1 MVIQCTCDCNCSDSR
16 DNRSIIS
23 CLLPGRSQPYKLELG
38 LGFGS
43 SAVGGDDMEHRIPYY
58 RRLSNTSSALYGSC
72 PQLLPSS
79 STTHISTGNT
89 TTTANSNH
97 HSCQRNLKNRDQ
109 SINLEERQYSSLVRP
124 KQRSPVLCNK
134 SWWVSCPRLSH
145 LPTATTA
152 GAGAAEQTKMQSTGT
167 PSRHCGG
174 VGGGT
179 TTNTTTPPTL
189 PRFPSKRHC
198 DNFGSYATLPT
209 IEQQQQQQLPHCSR
223 HGGGV
228 GGGVVSSGVSGS
240 VMPAPPPPRY
250 ANPNLN
256 GCCYMYNPMPT
267 HHQQQQQQQQ
277 QHLQQHHHLQ
287 HQHQHQHHPHQY
299 APPQYCLCD
308 NWYHQSQQ
316 HLHQQHHQQRSKPL
330 LANGGC
336 YFGYDAHHALQAPPP
351 PHPSHIT
358 DEEDSAFPGLAD
370 REFHLLHRNIPA
382 LRRTGVDTTRIRQ
395 YFYPDG
401 GWGWIICGVSF
412 LVHVLTTGLQLSYG
426 LLLFYAVEYLH
437 NASGVELL
445 GALSWS
451 VSMVATS
458 FVVSLCRKR
467 SIRLLSIVGGLVMP
481 LGILFTSFAT
491 EFGQVVFSY
500 GIVFGVGVA
509 MVREASTVMLGNYF
523 KRRRQFVE
531 MVAMSGEGV
540 GIALFSVIL
549 KEGVGK
555 AGWRLGLQIVA
566 ALTALSFFMGLM
578 YRPASLYHPQRRA
591 IQHLK
596 NQRKKM
602 REKKPILSQEV
613 ESTPRYLF
621 LDISSLKSVTVK
633 ILLMTSSVASFGI
646 YTPMFLMALNAAEQG
661 SDVQELVLLQTFL
674 GISMALGVVIAG
686 ALLRRCFVIR
696 HFVINTKIVTQLFIS
711 IVALAI
717 LFLSFVMGY
726 TGLCILSWLYGIGL
740 GGFQYSLKI
749 LALERIKLKHFS
761 KAWGFIRGV
770 ESVPVLISVPL
781 TSFLNDYSLKYGR
794 AGYYICSA
802 AAAISGI
809 IIFFISEPQH
819 QQQQQHHQQ
828 QQQQQQ
834 QMHHHYQHRN
844 GHLPTPMLVR
854 HSSARQHRPHI
865 PQLDYGYG
873 EYPAP
878 DLLSRSCISLNQMEP
893 YLQTNYCQR
902 HMLQQHQQQQQQQ
915 QQHSHLQQ
923 LACQNLDVQQQQQHQ
938 VRGAY
943 QLGQGSIGARM
954 GKRLQRSLSFIQQHN
969 CCEGQNMYCSWHST
983 YELGCHK
990 SNKSPALDRQPL
1002 ICTCSSPNNNP
1013 TTYGQTTTHSTR
1025 SRSVPEGLS
1034 TMSQQCNCRHGS
1046 GTIPG
1051 LGQGPGSGP
1060 TREFIYVPHAYAS
1073 LQRTPTHRQ
1082 GQRSG
1087 EAGSLGGGGA
1097 CSALRSNPQCRLK
1110 RSQSLCRPTAVQFV
1124 EQITTSV

>member
-23 CLLPGRSQPYKLELG
+23 CLLPGRSQPYKL
-38 LGFGS
+38 GS
-43 SAVGGDDMEHRIPYY
+43 SFGGDDMEQRIPYY

-79 STTHISTGNT
+79 SSTT
-89 TTTANSNH
+89 NH
-97 HSCQRNLKNRDQ
+97 HSWLRIPKNP
-109 SINLEERQYSSLVRP
+109 LENPSENPNENPRQYSSLVRP

-134 SWWVSCPRLSH
+134 SWWVSCPRLSY
-145 LPTATTA
+145 LP
-152 GAGAAEQTKMQSTGT
+152 AEQTKMQSTTT
-167 PSRHCGG
+167 PTRHCHGGGG
-174 VGGGT
+174 VATQT
-179 TTNTTTPPTL
+179 TGPQTISTPPTL

-209 IEQQQQQQLPHCSR
+209 IEQQMPMMPHCSR
-223 HGGGV
+223 HGGGSGVV
-228 GGGVVSSGVSGS
+228 GGAVGPGMGG

-250 ANPNLN
+250 ANPNFN
-256 GCCYMYNPMPT
+256 GCCYMYNPMPPA
-267 HHQQQQQQQQ
+267 HQS
-277 QHLQQHHHLQ
+277 HLQ
-287 HQHQHQHHPHQY
+287 HQHGQHHPQHHQMPQHQHQHHPHQY
-299 APPQYCLCD
+299 APQYCLCD
-308 NWYHQSQQ
+308 NWYHQPPPPQQ
-316 HLHQQHHQQRSKPL
+316 QQQHHQQRAKNL
-330 LANGGC
+330 MANGGC
-336 YFGYDAHHALQAPPP
+336 YFGYEGNHHPSLHATP

-412 LVHVLTTGLQLSYG
+412 LVHILTTGLQLSYG
-426 LLLFYAVEYLH
+426 LLWFYAVQYLH
-437 NASGVELL
+437 NTSGIELL

-696 HFVINTKIVTQLFIS
+696 HFVINTKIVTQLFLS

-809 IIFFISEPQH
+809 IIFFISEPQ
-819 QQQQQHHQQ
+819 QQ
-828 QQQQQQ
+828 QQQQQLH
-834 QMHHHYQHRN
+834 HHHYQQRN
-844 GHLPTPMLVR
+844 GHVPTPMLMR
-854 HSSARQHRPHI
+854 HSSARQHRP
-865 PQLDYGYG
+865 QLPMDYGYG

-893 YLQTNYCQR
+893 YLQTNFCQR
-902 HMLQQHQQQQQQQ
+902 HMLQQQHQQQ

-923 LACQNLDVQQQQQHQ
+923 LACQNLDLQQHQ

-943 QLGQGSIGARM
+943 QLGQGSIGAKM
-954 GKRLQRSLSFIQQHN
+954 GKRLQRSLSFIQQHSN
-969 CCEGQNMYCSWHST
+969 CCDGQMYCSWHST

-990 SNKSPALDRQPL
+990 SNKNPGSADRQPL
-1002 ICTCSSPNNNP
+1002 ICTCSSPSRNP
-1013 TTYGQTTTHSTR
+1013 VTYGTSAPHGPPSSTR

-1034 TMSQQCNCRHGS
+1034 TMSQQCNCR
-1046 GTIPG
+1046 
-1051 LGQGPGSGP
+1051 QGPATVPAP

-1073 LQRTPTHRQ
+1073 LQRTPHRHSQ
-1082 GQRSG
+1082 GSG
-1087 EAGSLGGGGA
+1087 SGSAGN
-1097 CSALRSNPQCRLK
+1097 SALRNNPQCRLK

>member
-16 DNRSIIS
+16 DNRSLISS
-23 CLLPGRSQPYKLELG
+23 CLPAATVQQRGGHRP
-38 LGFGS
+38 FGS
-43 SAVGGDDMEHRIPYY
+43 PAASGGDDMEHRIPYY

-72 PQLLPSS
+72 PQLMPTAAAAGATSTLP
-79 STTHISTGNT
+79 HPCP
-89 TTTANSNH
+89 H
-97 HSCQRNLKNRDQ
+97 HPSRQ
-109 SINLEERQYSSLVRP
+109 LEDRQYSSLVRP
-124 KQRSPVLCNK
+124 KHRSPVLCNK
-134 SWWVSCPRLSH
+134 SWWVSCPRLSN
-145 LPTATTA
+145 LST
-152 GAGAAEQTKMQSTGT
+152 EQLQELREQQTKMQSHCHAGGAATA
-167 PSRHCGG
+167 PS
-174 VGGGT
+174 T
-179 TTNTTTPPTL
+179 AAAL
-189 PRFPSKRHC
+189 PRFPLQTAKRHC

-209 IEQQQQQQLPHCSR
+209 NDQHQGLGQAQGHGQHPVACSR
-223 HGGGV
+223 HGGG
-228 GGGVVSSGVSGS
+228 GILPL
-240 VMPAPPPPRY
+240 PAPPPPRWY
-250 ANPNLN
+250 GGANTNLN
-256 GCCYMYNPMPT
+256 GCCYMYNPAVAPPPST
-267 HHQQQQQQQQ
+267 TPHHQHHQHQQQ
-277 QHLQQHHHLQ
+277 
-287 HQHQHQHHPHQY
+287 Y
-299 APPQYCLCD
+299 APQYCLCD
-308 NWYHQSQQ
+308 NWYQQQQQQQ
-316 HLHQQHHQQRSKPL
+316 HQHQQQVHHQQVQQRSKP
-330 LANGGC
+330 NGGC
-336 YFGYDAHHALQAPPP
+336 YFGYEGHHPTIPMPMPMPMPIHAPTTHLPAP
-351 PHPSHIT
+351 HIT
-358 DEEDSAFPGLAD
+358 DEEDSAFPALAD
-370 REFHLLHRNIPA
+370 REFHMLHRNIPA

-412 LVHVLTTGLQLSYG
+412 LVHILTTGLQLSYG
-426 LLLFYAVEYLH
+426 LLLFYAVQYLH
-437 NASGVELL
+437 NTSGIELL

-451 VSMVATS
+451 ISMLATP

-500 GIVFGVGVA
+500 GIVFGIGVA

-613 ESTPRYLF
+613 ESPTRYLF

-646 YTPMFLMALNAAEQG
+646 YTPMFLMALNAAKEG

-686 ALLRRCFVIR
+686 ALLRRVFVIR
-696 HFVINTKIVTQLFIS
+696 HFVVNTKIVTQLFIS

-726 TGLCILSWLYGIGL
+726 KGLCILSWLYGIGL

-819 QQQQQHHQQ
+819 QQNHHHHQQ
-828 QQQQQQ
+828 QQQ
-834 QMHHHYQHRN
+834 HHQHQHQHRGGQAHLN
-844 GHLPTPMLVR
+844 GHLPTPMLMR
-854 HSSARQHRPHI
+854 HSSARLHRPPHMHM
-865 PQLDYGYG
+865 DYGYG

-878 DLLSRSCISLNQMEP
+878 DLLSRSCISLNQMDP
-893 YLQTNYCQR
+893 YLQTSANYCQR
-902 HMLQQHQQQQQQQ
+902 HMQQQQQQQ
-915 QQHSHLQQ
+915 QLHHSHSHLHGPGPP
-923 LACQNLDVQQQQQHQ
+923 QQQQQHPQQLGCHNLDMQQ
-938 VRGAY
+938 VRGGVY
-943 QLGQGSIGARM
+943 QAGQGSIGARM

-969 CCEGQNMYCSWHST
+969 CCDGLYCS

-990 SNKSPALDRQPL
+990 SNKSQDRQAL
-1002 ICTCSSPNNNP
+1002 ICTCSPSTTTTTA
-1013 TTYGQTTTHSTR
+1013 TTYGGHMAGGANSTR

-1034 TMSQQCNCRHGS
+1034 TMSQQCNCRHGQASGS
-1046 GTIPG
+1046 GT
-1051 LGQGPGSGP
+1051 GPGPGP

-1073 LQRTPTHRQ
+1073 LQRTPHRHSQ
-1082 GQRSG
+1082 G
-1087 EAGSLGGGGA
+1087 AGGPGTATGAGAGAGG
-1097 CSALRSNPQCRLK
+1097 CQTMRSNPQCRLK
-1110 RSQSLCRPTAVQFV
+1110 RSQSLCRPGAVQFV

>member
-1 MVIQCTCDCNCSDSR
+1 RRYNL
-16 DNRSIIS
+16 S
-23 CLLPGRSQPYKLELG
+23 CEHPQPKQG
-38 LGFGS
+38 HK
-43 SAVGGDDMEHRIPYY
+43 SA
-58 RRLSNTSSALYGSC
+58 T
-72 PQLLPSS
+72 
-79 STTHISTGNT
+79 NT
-89 TTTANSNH
+89 TKKLAEQSEREQKPKLQPQDTKEATQGQAQAQGQALH
-97 HSCQRNLKNRDQ
+97 HHTPAR
-109 SINLEERQYSSLVRP
+109 Y
-124 KQRSPVLCNK
+124 LCTECRFNNQPLA
-134 SWWVSCPRLSH
+134 WWVSCPRLSNLSTEQLQELH
-145 LPTATTA
+145 EQQAKMQSHCQAGGTATGAGA
-152 GAGAAEQTKMQSTGT
+152 GAGAAAAA
-167 PSRHCGG
+167 
-174 VGGGT
+174 
-179 TTNTTTPPTL
+179 L
-189 PRFPSKRHC
+189 PRFPLQTAKRHC

-209 IEQQQQQQLPHCSR
+209 IDQHQQGQAQGQAQHPVACSR
-223 HGGGV
+223 HGGAGIL
-228 GGGVVSSGVSGS
+228 
-240 VMPAPPPPRY
+240 PAPPPPRWY
-250 ANPNLN
+250 GGGPGSGASANLN
-256 GCCYMYNPMPT
+256 GCCYMYNPSTGTP
-267 HHQQQQQQQQ
+267 H
-277 QHLQQHHHLQ
+277 
-287 HQHQHQHHPHQY
+287 HQHHQY
-299 APPQYCLCD
+299 APQYCLCD
-308 NWYHQSQQ
+308 NWYQQ
-316 HLHQQHHQQRSKPL
+316 QQQQQQQVHHQQMQQRNKP
-330 LANGGC
+330 NGGC
-336 YFGYDAHHALQAPPP
+336 YFGYEGHSHPTMGMPMTMPLSMPIHAPTTTHLPV
-351 PHPSHIT
+351 PHIA
-358 DEEDSAFPGLAD
+358 DEEDSAFPALAD
-370 REFHLLHRNIPA
+370 REFHMLHRNIPA

-412 LVHVLTTGLQLSYG
+412 LVHILTTGLQLSYG
-426 LLLFYAVEYLH
+426 LLLFYAVQYLH
-437 NASGVELL
+437 NTSGIELL

-451 VSMVATS
+451 ISMLATP

-500 GIVFGVGVA
+500 GIVFGIGVA

-613 ESTPRYLF
+613 GGESPTRYLF

-646 YTPMFLMALNAAEQG
+646 YTPMFLMALNAAKEG

-686 ALLRRCFVIR
+686 ALLRRVFVIR

-726 TGLCILSWLYGIGL
+726 KGLCILSWLYGIGL

-819 QQQQQHHQQ
+819 QQQHHQNHQQHQQHHHQ
-828 QQQQQQ
+828 
-834 QMHHHYQHRN
+834 HQHRGGQAHLN
-844 GHLPTPMLVR
+844 GHLPTPMLMR
-854 HSSARQHRPHI
+854 HSSARQHRPTPHMHM
-865 PQLDYGYG
+865 DYGYG

-878 DLLSRSCISLNQMEP
+878 DLLSRSCISLNQMDP
-893 YLQTNYCQR
+893 YLQTSTNYCQR
-902 HMLQQHQQQQQQQ
+902 HMQQQQQQQ
-915 QQHSHLQQ
+915 QQHHHSHSHLHGTGPP
-923 LACQNLDVQQQQQHQ
+923 QQQQHPQQLGCHNLDMQQ
-938 VRGAY
+938 VRGAGGAY
-943 QLGQGSIGARM
+943 EVGQGSIGARM

-969 CCEGQNMYCSWHST
+969 CCDGLYCSFHST

-990 SNKSPALDRQPL
+990 SNKSQDGRQAL
-1002 ICTCSSPNNNP
+1002 ICTCSPS
-1013 TTYGQTTTHSTR
+1013 TTTTTATNYGGGHMAGAHLAGGGGGGGANSTR

-1046 GTIPG
+1046 G
-1051 LGQGPGSGP
+1051 LGPGAGP

-1073 LQRTPTHRQ
+1073 LQRTPHRHSQ
-1082 GQRSG
+1082 G
-1087 EAGSLGGGGA
+1087 AGTAAGGAGGAVGGA
-1097 CSALRSNPQCRLK
+1097 CQTMRNNPQCRLK
-1110 RSQSLCRPTAVQFV
+1110 RSQSLCRPGAVQFV

>member
-1 MVIQCTCDCNCSDSR
+1 MQQQQQ
-16 DNRSIIS
+16 
-23 CLLPGRSQPYKLELG
+23 SQQQQQP
-38 LGFGS
+38 
-43 SAVGGDDMEHRIPYY
+43 A
-58 RRLSNTSSALYGSC
+58 
-72 PQLLPSS
+72 
-79 STTHISTGNT
+79 
-89 TTTANSNH
+89 
-97 HSCQRNLKNRDQ
+97 
-109 SINLEERQYSSLVRP
+109 
-124 KQRSPVLCNK
+124 
-134 SWWVSCPRLSH
+134 
-145 LPTATTA
+145 
-152 GAGAAEQTKMQSTGT
+152 
-167 PSRHCGG
+167 RHCH
-174 VGGGT
+174 GT
-179 TTNTTTPPTL
+179 NLNSAT
-189 PRFPSKRHC
+189 RFPLQATAKQRHC
-198 DNFGSYATLPT
+198 DNFGSYATLPS
-209 IEQQQQQQLPHCSR
+209 IEHQQQPQQQQQQIHHAPCSR
-223 HGGGV
+223 HCTAAAAATLPPHPE
-228 GGGVVSSGVSGS
+228 
-240 VMPAPPPPRY
+240 PAARWY
-250 ANPNLN
+250 AASTVNPNP
-256 GCCYMYNPMPT
+256 CCYMYNPT
-267 HHQQQQQQQQ
+267 
-277 QHLQQHHHLQ
+277 
-287 HQHQHQHHPHQY
+287 PHY
-299 APPQYCLCD
+299 APPLCLCD
-308 NWYHQSQQ
+308 NWYHQQQ
-316 HLHQQHHQQRSKPL
+316 HQQQQHQQQQHHLHHQRGFPAAPKPFMP
-330 LANGGC
+330 NGGC
-336 YFGYDAHHALQAPPP
+336 YLGFEGH
-351 PHPSHIT
+351 HPSHIT
-358 DEEDSAFPGLAD
+358 DEEDSAFPALAD

-412 LVHVLTTGLQLSYG
+412 LVHILTTGLQLSYG
-426 LLLFYAVEYLH
+426 LLLFYAVQHLH
-437 NASGVELL
+437 NTSGIELL

-451 VSMVATS
+451 ISMLAIP

-500 GIVFGVGVA
+500 GIVFGIGVS

-596 NQRKKM
+596 NQRKKL
-602 REKKPILSQEV
+602 REKKPKLTHEV
-613 ESTPRYLF
+613 ESPSRYLF

-633 ILLMTSSVASFGI
+633 ILLMTSSVAAFGI
-646 YTPMFLMALNAAEQG
+646 YTPMFLMALNAAKEG

-674 GISMALGVVIAG
+674 GISMALGVVLAG
-686 ALLRRCFVIR
+686 ALLRRCFVIK
-696 HFVINTKIVTQLFIS
+696 HFVINTKIVTQLFIA

-726 TGLCILSWLYGIGL
+726 KGLCILSWLYGIGL

-809 IIFFISEPQH
+809 IIFFITEPQE
-819 QQQQQHHQQ
+819 QQ

-834 QMHHHYQHRN
+834 QQQRGHLN
-844 GHLPTPMLVR
+844 GHLPTPMLMR
-854 HSSARQHRPHI
+854 HSSARHHRP
-865 PQLDYGYG
+865 QLAMDYGGYG

-878 DLLSRSCISLNQMEP
+878 DLLSRSCMSLNQMEP
-893 YLQTNYCQR
+893 YLQANNSSSSNYCQR
-902 HMLQQHQQQQQQQ
+902 HMHHQQQQQLPPPPPPQQ
-915 QQHSHLQQ
+915 SHGHQGLHQHL
-923 LACQNLDVQQQQQHQ
+923 QQQQQHHHMTPQ
-938 VRGAY
+938 HHPQQLTCHNLDMQQTRSPY
-943 QLGQGSIGARM
+943 QLGQGSIGAKM

-969 CCEGQNMYCSWHST
+969 CCDGQMYCSWHST
-983 YELGCHK
+983 YELGCR
-990 SNKSPALDRQPL
+990 KSPKSQDRQQL
-1002 ICTCSSPNNNP
+1002 ICTCSSPP
-1013 TTYGQTTTHSTR
+1013 STTYGGVGAGSSAR

-1034 TMSQQCNCRHGS
+1034 TMSQQCNCRHGA
-1046 GTIPG
+1046 GV
-1051 LGQGPGSGP
+1051 P
-1060 TREFIYVPHAYAS
+1060 TAAPSREFIYVPHAYAS
-1073 LQRTPTHRQ
+1073 LQRTPHRQ
-1082 GQRSG
+1082 SRQT
-1087 EAGSLGGGGA
+1087 GGGA
-1097 CSALRSNPQCRLK
+1097 AAAGTGAGAGATGATNSGCSATSRNPQCRLK
-1110 RSQSLCRPTAVQFV
+1110 RSQSLCRPVHFV

>member
-23 CLLPGRSQPYKLELG
+23 CLQPCKL
-38 LGFGS
+38 GS
-43 SAVGGDDMEHRIPYY
+43 SFGGDDMEPRIPYY

-72 PQLLPSS
+72 PQLLP
-79 STTHISTGNT
+79 TG
-89 TTTANSNH
+89 SNH
-97 HSCQRNLKNRDQ
+97 HSWLRIPKNNQ
-109 SINLEERQYSSLVRP
+109 ENPQENPQKNPQENHQENPSENPRQYSSLVRP

-134 SWWVSCPRLSH
+134 SWWVSCPRLSY
-145 LPTATTA
+145 LP
-152 GAGAAEQTKMQSTGT
+152 AEQTNMQSTAT
-167 PSRHCGG
+167 PTRHCHGGGG
-174 VGGGT
+174 VGAQST
-179 TTNTTTPPTL
+179 STPPTL

-209 IEQQQQQQLPHCSR
+209 IEQQMPMMPHCSR
-223 HGGGV
+223 HGGLVSGSGV
-228 GGGVVSSGVSGS
+228 GGAGAAAGL
-240 VMPAPPPPRY
+240 MPAPPPPRY
-250 ANPNLN
+250 ANHNLN
-256 GCCYMYNPMPT
+256 GCCYMYNPMPAT
-267 HHQQQQQQQQ
+267 AHQNQSQNQS
-277 QHLQQHHHLQ
+277 HLQ
-287 HQHQHQHHPHQY
+287 HGQHHPQHHQMSQHHQSHHPHHNHPHTHTHHY
-299 APPQYCLCD
+299 TPQYCLCD
-308 NWYHQSQQ
+308 NWYHQPQQ
-316 HLHQQHHQQRSKPL
+316 QQQHHQQRSKNL
-330 LANGGC
+330 MANGGC
-336 YFGYDAHHALQAPPP
+336 YFGYEANHHPSLHATP

-412 LVHVLTTGLQLSYG
+412 LVHILTTGLQLSYG
-426 LLLFYAVEYLH
+426 LLWFYAVQYLH
-437 NASGVELL
+437 NTSGIELL

-500 GIVFGVGVA
+500 GVVFGVGVA

-696 HFVINTKIVTQLFIS
+696 HFVINTKIVTQMFIS

-809 IIFFISEPQH
+809 IIFFISEPQ
-819 QQQQQHHQQ
+819 QQQSQQ
-828 QQQQQQ
+828 QQQQQL
-834 QMHHHYQHRN
+834 HHHYQQRN
-844 GHLPTPMLVR
+844 GHLPTPMLMR
-854 HSSARQHRPHI
+854 HSSARQPR
-865 PQLDYGYG
+865 PQLPMDYGYG
-873 EYPAP
+873 EYPAPAP

-893 YLQTNYCQR
+893 YLQANYCQR
-902 HMLQQHQQQQQQQ
+902 HMFQQQQQQHQHQQQQQQHQQQQ

-923 LACQNLDVQQQQQHQ
+923 LACHNLDLQQQQHQ

-954 GKRLQRSLSFIQQHN
+954 GKRLQRSLSFIQQHSN
-969 CCEGQNMYCSWHST
+969 CCDGQMYCNWHST

-990 SNKSPALDRQPL
+990 SNKNPGSADRQPL
-1002 ICTCSSPNNNP
+1002 ICTCSSSTSPNR
-1013 TTYGQTTTHSTR
+1013 TFGQPHPPSSTR

-1034 TMSQQCNCRHGS
+1034 SMSQQCNCR
-1046 GTIPG
+1046 
-1051 LGQGPGSGP
+1051 QGPAPFPPP

-1073 LQRTPTHRQ
+1073 LQRTPHRQ
-1082 GQRSG
+1082 SQ
-1087 EAGSLGGGGA
+1087 GSSSGGGNA
-1097 CSALRSNPQCRLK
+1097 TLRNNPQCRLK
-1110 RSQSLCRPTAVQFV
+1110 RSQSLCRPNAVQFV

>member
-16 DNRSIIS
+16 DNRSLIS
-23 CLLPGRSQPYKLELG
+23 CLIPGRSQPLKW
-38 LGFGS
+38 GS
-43 SAVGGDDMEHRIPYY
+43 SAGGDVDNGSSEEHHHRTPYY

-72 PQLLPSS
+72 PQLLPP
-79 STTHISTGNT
+79 STSGGASAAAAAAHPP
-89 TTTANSNH
+89 AA
-97 HSCQRNLKNRDQ
+97 CLQRLFRHPAPA
-109 SINLEERQYSSLVRP
+109 EERQYSSLVRP
-124 KQRSPVLCNK
+124 KQRSPPLA
-134 SWWVSCPRLSH
+134 WWVSCPRLS
-145 LPTATTA
+145 TVQA
-152 GAGAAEQTKMQSTGT
+152 KMQSCHGGGGGGATGGT
-167 PSRHCGG
+167 P
-174 VGGGT
+174 
-179 TTNTTTPPTL
+179 PPPPAL

-198 DNFGSYATLPT
+198 DNFGSYATLPA
-209 IEQQQQQQLPHCSR
+209 IEQQSQPMPHCSR
-223 HGGGV
+223 HGVLGG
-228 GGGVVSSGVSGS
+228 SGV
-240 VMPAPPPPRY
+240 MPIPPPPRY

-256 GCCYMYNPMPT
+256 GCCYMYNPVATAHQGHPQPQQHHSQ
-267 HHQQQQQQQQ
+267 HHQQ
-277 QHLQQHHHLQ
+277 LQHHH
-287 HQHQHQHHPHQY
+287 PTHQY
-299 APPQYCLCD
+299 APQYCLCD
-308 NWYHQSQQ
+308 NWYHQPQQQQQQQ
-316 HLHQQHHQQRSKPL
+316 HLQQRSKPL
-330 LANGGC
+330 VANGGC
-336 YFGYDAHHALQAPPP
+336 YFGYEPHLNPPHTIA
-351 PHPSHIT
+351 HPSHIT
-358 DEEDSAFPGLAD
+358 DEEDSAFPGLPD

-412 LVHVLTTGLQLSYG
+412 LVHILTTGLQLSYG
-426 LLLFYAVEYLH
+426 LLLFYAVQYLH
-437 NASGVELL
+437 NTSGVELL

-602 REKKPILSQEV
+602 REKKPILSQDV
-613 ESTPRYLF
+613 ESSSPRYLF

-809 IIFFISEPQH
+809 IIFFISEPQ
-819 QQQQQHHQQ
+819 QQQHPQQHQDQ
-828 QQQQQQ
+828 G
-834 QMHHHYQHRN
+834 HHHYQHRN
-844 GHLPTPMLVR
+844 GHLPTPLLVR
-854 HSSARQHRPHI
+854 HSSARQHRTHLP
-865 PQLDYGYG
+865 LDYGYG

-893 YLQTNYCQR
+893 YPQQTGYCQR
-902 HMLQQHQQQQQQQ
+902 HMFQQQQHQQQQHQQ
-915 QQHSHLQQ
+915 QQHSHLEQ
-923 LACQNLDVQQQQQHQ
+923 LACHNLDA
-938 VRGAY
+938 REAY

-954 GKRLQRSLSFIQQHN
+954 GKRLQRSLSFIQQHSN
-969 CCEGQNMYCSWHST
+969 CCDGQMYCSWHST

-990 SNKSPALDRQPL
+990 SNNHHQQQQQHQPDRQPL
-1002 ICTCSSPNNNP
+1002 ICTCSSPNGQP
-1013 TTYGQTTTHSTR
+1013 HAHSSSYGLPAASSAR

-1034 TMSQQCNCRHGS
+1034 TMSQQCNCRHG
-1046 GTIPG
+1046 PG
-1051 LGQGPGSGP
+1051 VGGHTGP

-1073 LQRTPTHRQ
+1073 LQRTPHRHSQ
-1082 GQRSG
+1082 G
-1087 EAGSLGGGGA
+1087 AGSGSGSGPGAGAGGGA
-1097 CSALRSNPQCRLK
+1097 ATSGASCSALRNNPQCRLK

>member
-1 MVIQCTCDCNCSDSR
+1 MVIQCTCDCNCSDRDANTRNASNTISAFITCHGLQKQQQQQQQHSR
-16 DNRSIIS
+16 THYSRTAS
-23 CLLPGRSQPYKLELG
+23 
-38 LGFGS
+38 
-43 SAVGGDDMEHRIPYY
+43 GDDMEDKHSYY

-72 PQLLPSS
+72 PQLQQLHQLQQQQQQQQHPRPLEHTYQTLTLNRRSRPELLE
-79 STTHISTGNT
+79 H
-89 TTTANSNH
+89 
-97 HSCQRNLKNRDQ
+97 CQQRL
-109 SINLEERQYSSLVRP
+109 YSSLVRP

-134 SWWVSCPRLSH
+134 SWWVSCPRLSN
-145 LPTATTA
+145 LSLQSVQSV
-152 GAGAAEQTKMQSTGT
+152 AAA
-167 PSRHCGG
+167 RH
-174 VGGGT
+174 
-179 TTNTTTPPTL
+179 
-189 PRFPSKRHC
+189 
-198 DNFGSYATLPT
+198 
-209 IEQQQQQQLPHCSR
+209 
-223 HGGGV
+223 
-228 GGGVVSSGVSGS
+228 
-240 VMPAPPPPRY
+240 
-250 ANPNLN
+250 
-256 GCCYMYNPMPT
+256 
-267 HHQQQQQQQQ
+267 
-277 QHLQQHHHLQ
+277 
-287 HQHQHQHHPHQY
+287 
-299 APPQYCLCD
+299 
-308 NWYHQSQQ
+308 
-316 HLHQQHHQQRSKPL
+316 KPL
-330 LANGGC
+330 ANGGGC
-336 YFGYDAHHALQAPPP
+336 YFGYDTHV
-351 PHPSHIT
+351 T
-358 DEEDSAFPGLAD
+358 DEEDSAFPALAD

-401 GWGWIICGVSF
+401 GWGWIVCGVSF
-412 LVHVLTTGLQLSYG
+412 LVHILTTGLQLSYG
-426 LLLFYAVEYLH
+426 LLVYYAVQHLH
-437 NASGVELL
+437 NTSGIELL

-451 VSMVATS
+451 ISMLATP

-500 GIVFGVGVA
+500 GIVFGIGVS

-596 NQRKKM
+596 NQRKKL
-602 REKKPILSQEV
+602 REKKPIIPHDVDSP
-613 ESTPRYLF
+613 TKYLF

-646 YTPMFLMALNAAEQG
+646 YTPMFLMALNAAKEG

-674 GISMALGVVIAG
+674 GISMALGVVLAG
-686 ALLRRCFVIR
+686 ALLRRSFVIR
-696 HFVINTKIVTQLFIS
+696 HFVINTKIVAQLFIS

-726 TGLCILSWLYGIGL
+726 TGLCILSWIYGIGL

-809 IIFFISEPQH
+809 IIFFISEPQ
-819 QQQQQHHQQ
+819 QQRGQA
-828 QQQQQQ
+828 
-834 QMHHHYQHRN
+834 N
-844 GHLPTPMLVR
+844 GHLPTPLLR
-854 HSSARQHRPHI
+854 HSSARQHRPHMH
-865 PQLDYGYG
+865 LDYPYAGQCG
-873 EYPAP
+873 DYPAP

-893 YLQTNYCQR
+893 PYHANLHTPMPASYCPRLAPFVRPCQR
-902 HMLQQHQQQQQQQ
+902 HGHQHQQLQLQQQHQHQQQQQ
-915 QQHSHLQQ
+915 HLHQQQ
-923 LACQNLDVQQQQQHQ
+923 LACRSLDIPDVRQQ
-938 VRGAY
+938 Y

-969 CCEGQNMYCSWHST
+969 CCDGQMYCSWHST
-983 YELGCHK
+983 YELGCNKTPK
-990 SNKSPALDRQPL
+990 SNDRQPL
-1002 ICTCSSPNNNP
+1002 ICTCSPSSN
-1013 TTYGQTTTHSTR
+1013 YGASSR

-1034 TMSQQCNCRHGS
+1034 TMSQQCNCRPHTAPS
-1046 GTIPG
+1046 
-1051 LGQGPGSGP
+1051 
-1060 TREFIYVPHAYAS
+1060 RDFIYVPHAYAS
-1073 LQRTPTHRQ
+1073 LQRTPHRHTQPAPGPAAGCQQTLRGQ
-1082 GQRSG
+1082 GT
-1087 EAGSLGGGGA
+1087 
-1097 CSALRSNPQCRLK
+1097 PQCRLK
-1110 RSQSLCRPTAVQFV
+1110 RSQSLCRPVHFV

>member
-1 MVIQCTCDCNCSDSR
+1 MVLQCTCDCQCSSNSR
-16 DNRSIIS
+16 DKRRSINIS
-23 CLLPGRSQPYKLELG
+23 CLPIGKRG
-38 LGFGS
+38 AAAG
-43 SAVGGDDMEHRIPYY
+43 GGDMDLKIPYY
-58 RRLSNTSSALYGSC
+58 RRLSNSNTALTTSSAALYGSC
-72 PQLLPSS
+72 PQLVPNSGS
-79 STTHISTGNT
+79 PPPIR
-89 TTTANSNH
+89 ANA
-97 HSCQRNLKNRDQ
+97 
-109 SINLEERQYSSLVRP
+109 SIAAAAAAT
-124 KQRSPVLCNK
+124 VLCQKCALYLCHECRFNNQPLA
-134 SWWVSCPRLSH
+134 WWVSCPRLSN
-145 LPTATTA
+145 LTASENQQQQQGQQPSSQQA
-152 GAGAAEQTKMQSTGT
+152 SKMQSTRL
-167 PSRHCGG
+167 P
-174 VGGGT
+174 
-179 TTNTTTPPTL
+179 
-189 PRFPSKRHC
+189 PRFPAGAAAASAVSNAKLRHC
-198 DNFGSYATLPT
+198 DNFGSYATLNT
-209 IEQQQQQQLPHCSR
+209 MDQQQQQTSIAAAAASCNHRSRHCS
-223 HGGGV
+223 
-228 GGGVVSSGVSGS
+228 
-240 VMPAPPPPRY
+240 PPRWY
-250 ANPNLN
+250 GEQNPPAHSSHLN
-256 GCCYMYNPMPT
+256 GCCYMYIPLP
-267 HHQQQQQQQQ
+267 
-277 QHLQQHHHLQ
+277 
-287 HQHQHQHHPHQY
+287 
-299 APPQYCLCD
+299 APAPALAPASAPLYCLCD
-308 NWYHQSQQ
+308 NWYHQQQ
-316 HLHQQHHQQRSKPL
+316 NQHQHHQQQQHQMQQHLPHRHKPL
-330 LANGGC
+330 IPNGGGC
-336 YFGYDAHHALQAPPP
+336 YFGYDSHQLPNPSVVGGGGGHHS
-351 PHPSHIT
+351 HGHIT
-358 DEEDSAFPGLAD
+358 DEEDSAFNGLAD

-412 LVHVLTTGLQLSYG
+412 LIHILTTGLQLSYG
-426 LLLFYAVEYLH
+426 LLLFYAVQYMH
-437 NASGVELL
+437 NTTGIELL

-451 VSMVATS
+451 ISMLAIP

-500 GIVFGVGVA
+500 GIVFGIGVA

-596 NQRKKM
+596 NQRKKL
-602 REKKPILSQEV
+602 REKKPILNQEDV
-613 ESTPRYLF
+613 ESPTRYLF

-646 YTPMFLMALNAAEQG
+646 YTPMFLMALNAAKEG

-696 HFVINTKIVTQLFIS
+696 TIVINSKIVAQLFIS

-726 TGLCILSWLYGIGL
+726 KGLCILSWLYGIGL

-809 IIFFISEPQH
+809 IIFFISEPQQQRTAGGGGGGGPH
-819 QQQQQHHQQ
+819 QLA
-828 QQQQQQ
+828 
-834 QMHHHYQHRN
+834 N
-844 GHLPTPMLVR
+844 GHLPTPLLMR
-854 HSSARQHRPHI
+854 HSSARQHSRPGQF
-865 PQLDYGYG
+865 PLPFGYHHGYHGGGGGG
-873 EYPAP
+873 EYAPAPP

-893 YLQTNYCQR
+893 YL
-902 HMLQQHQQQQQQQ
+902 LQQAN
-915 QQHSHLQQ
+915 SGYCPRHLQHQHIPQSQHFAHLPASTHRQQ
-923 LACQNLDVQQQQQHQ
+923 LPCHNLDVQQQQQQ
-938 VRGAY
+938 QMVRGPY
-943 QLGQGSIGARM
+943 QLGQGSIGSRM

-969 CCEGQNMYCSWHST
+969 CCDGQMYCSWHST

-990 SNKSPALDRQPL
+990 AAAAAANKSLDRQPL
-1002 ICTCSSPNNNP
+1002 ICTCSSPNS
-1013 TTYGQTTTHSTR
+1013 TTTNTQTHTTNTNAYGSGGLAHIPTAAQSAR

-1034 TMSQQCNCRHGS
+1034 TMSQQCNCRHS
-1046 GTIPG
+1046 AAPPTNTH
-1051 LGQGPGSGP
+1051 P

-1073 LQRTPTHRQ
+1073 LQRTSQQQRQ
-1082 GQRSG
+1082 QRQPNNNN
-1087 EAGSLGGGGA
+1087 LQ
-1097 CSALRSNPQCRLK
+1097 QCRLK
-1110 RSQSLCRPTAVQFV
+1110 RSQSLCRPPVHFV

>member
-1 MVIQCTCDCNCSDSR
+1 MQ
-16 DNRSIIS
+16 
-23 CLLPGRSQPYKLELG
+23 
-38 LGFGS
+38 
-43 SAVGGDDMEHRIPYY
+43 A
-58 RRLSNTSSALYGSC
+58 
-72 PQLLPSS
+72 
-79 STTHISTGNT
+79 
-89 TTTANSNH
+89 
-97 HSCQRNLKNRDQ
+97 
-109 SINLEERQYSSLVRP
+109 
-124 KQRSPVLCNK
+124 
-134 SWWVSCPRLSH
+134 
-145 LPTATTA
+145 TATPT
-152 GAGAAEQTKMQSTGT
+152 
-167 PSRHCGG
+167 RHCHGGG
-174 VGGGT
+174 VGVGGAAQAT
-179 TTNTTTPPTL
+179 GTPPTL

-209 IEQQQQQQLPHCSR
+209 IEQQLTMPMMPHCSR
-223 HGGGV
+223 HGGGGAAVV
-228 GGGVVSSGVSGS
+228 GGAGGSGPS

-256 GCCYMYNPMPT
+256 GCCYMYNPMAAA
-267 HHQQQQQQQQ
+267 HQS
-277 QHLQQHHHLQ
+277 HHLQ
-287 HQHQHQHHPHQY
+287 HGQHGQHGQHHPQMPHHQHQHQHHHQNQHHPHQY
-299 APPQYCLCD
+299 APQYCLCD
-308 NWYHQSQQ
+308 NWYHHPAPPQ
-316 HLHQQHHQQRSKPL
+316 QQHHQQRTKNPM
-330 LANGGC
+330 ANGGC
-336 YFGYDAHHALQAPPP
+336 YFGYEANHHPNLHATP

-412 LVHVLTTGLQLSYG
+412 LVHILTTGLQLSYG
-426 LLLFYAVEYLH
+426 LLWFYAVQYLH
-437 NASGVELL
+437 NTSGIELL

-613 ESTPRYLF
+613 ESKPRYLF

-696 HFVINTKIVTQLFIS
+696 HFVINTKIVTQLFLS

-761 KAWGFIRGV
+761 KAWG
-770 ESVPVLISVPL
+770 ESGDFACLKCG
-781 TSFLNDYSLKYGR
+781 LN
-794 AGYYICSA
+794 
-802 AAAISGI
+802 
-809 IIFFISEPQH
+809 F
-819 QQQQQHHQQ
+819 
-828 QQQQQQ
+828 
-834 QMHHHYQHRN
+834 
-844 GHLPTPMLVR
+844 
-854 HSSARQHRPHI
+854 
-865 PQLDYGYG
+865 
-873 EYPAP
+873 
-878 DLLSRSCISLNQMEP
+878 
-893 YLQTNYCQR
+893 
-902 HMLQQHQQQQQQQ
+902 
-915 QQHSHLQQ
+915 
-923 LACQNLDVQQQQQHQ
+923 
-938 VRGAY
+938 
-943 QLGQGSIGARM
+943 GS
-954 GKRLQRSLSFIQQHN
+954 
-969 CCEGQNMYCSWHST
+969 
-983 YELGCHK
+983 
-990 SNKSPALDRQPL
+990 
-1002 ICTCSSPNNNP
+1002 
-1013 TTYGQTTTHSTR
+1013 
-1025 SRSVPEGLS
+1025 
-1034 TMSQQCNCRHGS
+1034 
-1046 GTIPG
+1046 
-1051 LGQGPGSGP
+1051 
-1060 TREFIYVPHAYAS
+1060 
-1073 LQRTPTHRQ
+1073 
-1082 GQRSG
+1082 
-1087 EAGSLGGGGA
+1087 
-1097 CSALRSNPQCRLK
+1097 
-1110 RSQSLCRPTAVQFV
+1110 
-1124 EQITTSV
+1124 

>member
-16 DNRSIIS
+16 DNRSLISS
-23 CLLPGRSQPYKLELG
+23 CLPAAAATVPPRQQQRGGGTGGNHHP
-38 LGFGS
+38 FGS
-43 SAVGGDDMEHRIPYY
+43 SAASGGDDMEHRIPYY

-72 PQLLPSS
+72 PQLLAT
-79 STTHISTGNT
+79 STSTST
-89 TTTANSNH
+89 LPHPCPH
-97 HSCQRNLKNRDQ
+97 HSSRQ
-109 SINLEERQYSSLVRP
+109 LEDRQYSSLVRP
-124 KQRSPVLCNK
+124 KHRSPVLCNK
-134 SWWVSCPRLSH
+134 SWWVSCPRLSN
-145 LPTATTA
+145 LSS
-152 GAGAAEQTKMQSTGT
+152 EQLQELQEQQIKMQS
-167 PSRHCGG
+167 SHCHA
-174 VGGGT
+174 GGGAT
-179 TTNTTTPPTL
+179 ATATATAAAL
-189 PRFPSKRHC
+189 PRFPLQTAKRHC

-209 IEQQQQQQLPHCSR
+209 IEQQHQGQHPVACSR
-223 HGGGV
+223 HGGGAV
-228 GGGVVSSGVSGS
+228 GVL
-240 VMPAPPPPRY
+240 PAPPPPRWY
-250 ANPNLN
+250 GGGVAAANPNLN
-256 GCCYMYNPMPT
+256 GCCYMYNPPST
-267 HHQQQQQQQQ
+267 NPH
-277 QHLQQHHHLQ
+277 
-287 HQHQHQHHPHQY
+287 HQHHQY
-299 APPQYCLCD
+299 APQYCLCD
-308 NWYHQSQQ
+308 NWYQQQQQQQQQQVHHHQV
-316 HLHQQHHQQRSKPL
+316 QQRSKP
-330 LANGGC
+330 NGGGC
-336 YFGYDAHHALQAPPP
+336 YFGYEGHHTH
-351 PHPSHIT
+351 PHPSIPMHAPTTHLPVPPHIT
-358 DEEDSAFPGLAD
+358 DEEDSAFPALAD
-370 REFHLLHRNIPA
+370 REFHMLHRNIPA

-412 LVHVLTTGLQLSYG
+412 LVHILTTGLQLSYG
-426 LLLFYAVEYLH
+426 LLLFYAVQYLH
-437 NASGVELL
+437 NTNGIELL

-451 VSMVATS
+451 ISMLATP

-500 GIVFGVGVA
+500 GIVFGIGVA

-613 ESTPRYLF
+613 ESPTRYLF

-646 YTPMFLMALNAAEQG
+646 YTPMFLMALNAAKEG

-686 ALLRRCFVIR
+686 ALLRRVFVIR

-726 TGLCILSWLYGIGL
+726 KGLCILSWLYGIGL

-819 QQQQQHHQQ
+819 QQNQQ
-828 QQQQQQ
+828 QQQQ
-834 QMHHHYQHRN
+834 HHHQHQHRGGQPHLN
-844 GHLPTPMLVR
+844 GHLPTPMLMR
-854 HSSARQHRPHI
+854 HSSARQHRPPHMHM
-865 PQLDYGYG
+865 DYGYG

-878 DLLSRSCISLNQMEP
+878 DLLSRSCISLNQMDP
-893 YLQTNYCQR
+893 YLQTSANYCQR
-902 HMLQQHQQQQQQQ
+902 HMQQQQQQ
-915 QQHSHLQQ
+915 QQHHHSHSHLHALGPPQQHPQQ
-923 LACQNLDVQQQQQHQ
+923 LACHNLDMQQ
-938 VRGAY
+938 VRGGGGGVGAY
-943 QLGQGSIGARM
+943 QAGQGSIGARM

-969 CCEGQNMYCSWHST
+969 CCDGLYCSFHST

-990 SNKSPALDRQPL
+990 SNKSQDRQAL
-1002 ICTCSSPNNNP
+1002 ICTCSPSTTTTTA
-1013 TTYGQTTTHSTR
+1013 TTYGGGHMAGANSTR

-1034 TMSQQCNCRHGS
+1034 TMSQQCNCRHGQAATGS
-1046 GTIPG
+1046 GS
-1051 LGQGPGSGP
+1051 GPGP

-1073 LQRTPTHRQ
+1073 LQRTPHRHSQ
-1082 GQRSG
+1082 G
-1087 EAGSLGGGGA
+1087 AGGGA
-1097 CSALRSNPQCRLK
+1097 SAGGGCQTLRNNPQCRLK
-1110 RSQSLCRPTAVQFV
+1110 RSQSLCRPGTVQFV

>member
-23 CLLPGRSQPYKLELG
+23 CLLPNPSQPYK
-38 LGFGS
+38 FQS
-43 SAVGGDDMEHRIPYY
+43 PPFGGDDMEQRIPYY

-79 STTHISTGNT
+79 STTN
-89 TTTANSNH
+89 NH
-97 HSCQRNLKNRDQ
+97 QHSWLRVKKENPVESSQENRPESPSQ
-109 SINLEERQYSSLVRP
+109 ENPRQYSSLVRP

-134 SWWVSCPRLSH
+134 SWWVSCPRLSY
-145 LPTATTA
+145 LP
-152 GAGAAEQTKMQSTGT
+152 AEQTKMQSTAT
-167 PSRHCGG
+167 PPTRHCGG
-174 VGGGT
+174 VT
-179 TTNTTTPPTL
+179 TTQTTSTPPTL

-209 IEQQQQQQLPHCSR
+209 IEQQMTMPMMPHCSR
-223 HGGGV
+223 HGGGGV
-228 GGGVVSSGVSGS
+228 GGVVGGAGAAPN
-240 VMPAPPPPRY
+240 VMPVPPPPRY
-250 ANPNLN
+250 ANPTLN
-256 GCCYMYNPMPT
+256 GCCYMYNPMPSH
-267 HHQQQQQQQQ
+267 HHQQHNHPQ
-277 QHLQQHHHLQ
+277 LLAQHHPQ
-287 HQHQHQHHPHQY
+287 HHPQHQHHPHQY
-299 APPQYCLCD
+299 APQYCLCD
-308 NWYHQSQQ
+308 NWYHQPQQ
-316 HLHQQHHQQRSKPL
+316 QQQHHQQRTKNHL
-330 LANGGC
+330 MANGGC
-336 YFGYDAHHALQAPPP
+336 YFGYEANHHHSNLHATP

-412 LVHVLTTGLQLSYG
+412 LVHILTTGLQLSYG
-426 LLLFYAVEYLH
+426 LLWFYAVQYLH
-437 NASGVELL
+437 NTSGIELL

-458 FVVSLCRKR
+458 FVVSLCRKH

-491 EFGQVVFSY
+491 EFDQVVFSY
-500 GIVFGVGVA
+500 GLVFGVGVA

-596 NQRKKM
+596 NQRKKVGNCVVQSFGFNLTTRPPTSCILIPIFQM

-613 ESTPRYLF
+613 DSKPRYLF

-696 HFVINTKIVTQLFIS
+696 HFVINTKIVTQLFLS

-726 TGLCILSWLYGIGL
+726 TGLCVLSWLYGIGL

-809 IIFFISEPQH
+809 IIFFISEPQ
-819 QQQQQHHQQ
+819 QQ
-828 QQQQQQ
+828 QQQQQL
-834 QMHHHYQHRN
+834 HHHYQQRN
-844 GHLPTPMLVR
+844 GHLPTPMLMR
-854 HSSARQHRPHI
+854 HSSARQHRPHL
-865 PQLDYGYG
+865 PMDYGYG

-893 YLQTNYCQR
+893 YLQTNFCQR
-902 HMLQQHQQQQQQQ
+902 HMLQQQQQQQQ

-923 LACQNLDVQQQQQHQ
+923 LACHNLDLQQQQHQ
-938 VRGAY
+938 GRGAY
-943 QLGQGSIGARM
+943 QLGQGSIGAKM
-954 GKRLQRSLSFIQQHN
+954 GKRLQRSLSFIQQHSN
-969 CCEGQNMYCSWHST
+969 CCDGQMYCSWHST

-990 SNKSPALDRQPL
+990 SNKNPGPADQQPL
-1002 ICTCSSPNNNP
+1002 ICTCSIPNRNP
-1013 TTYGQTTTHSTR
+1013 VTYGAHGAPPPSSSTR

-1034 TMSQQCNCRHGS
+1034 TMSQQCNCR
-1046 GTIPG
+1046 
-1051 LGQGPGSGP
+1051 QGPATFPAP

-1073 LQRTPTHRQ
+1073 LQRTPHRHSQ
-1082 GQRSG
+1082 G
-1087 EAGSLGGGGA
+1087 AGSGSGAGGNP
-1097 CSALRSNPQCRLK
+1097 SALRNNPQCRLK
-1110 RSQSLCRPTAVQFV
+1110 RSQSLSRPSAVQFV

>member
-1 MVIQCTCDCNCSDSR
+1 MVIQCTCDCDCSDR
-16 DNRSIIS
+16 DNRSF
-23 CLLPGRSQPYKLELG
+23 CLPRLTLRQQRQQ
-38 LGFGS
+38 
-43 SAVGGDDMEHRIPYY
+43 SATPLDAGNDMEHRFPYY

-72 PQLLPSS
+72 PQLLPVGQPCHGPS
-79 STTHISTGNT
+79 
-89 TTTANSNH
+89 
-97 HSCQRNLKNRDQ
+97 Q
-109 SINLEERQYSSLVRP
+109 SQSQSRSLEQQQEQQELRPYSSLVRS
-124 KQRSPVLCNK
+124 KHRSSVLCNK
-134 SWWVSCPRLSH
+134 SWWVSCPRLSN
-145 LPTATTA
+145 LPT
-152 GAGAAEQTKMQSTGT
+152 EQPQMPTPAMQPPPPPPLLQPHHCHGT
-167 PSRHCGG
+167 NPA
-174 VGGGT
+174 
-179 TTNTTTPPTL
+179 
-189 PRFPSKRHC
+189 RFPLQANAKRHC

-209 IEQQQQQQLPHCSR
+209 IEQQQQQQQLYANAATGYSR
-223 HGGGV
+223 HCAA
-228 GGGVVSSGVSGS
+228 S
-240 VMPAPPPPRY
+240 MPPP
-250 ANPNLN
+250 
-256 GCCYMYNPMPT
+256 
-267 HHQQQQQQQQ
+267 HHE
-277 QHLQQHHHLQ
+277 
-287 HQHQHQHHPHQY
+287 P
-299 APPQYCLCD
+299 A
-308 NWYHQSQQ
+308 
-316 HLHQQHHQQRSKPL
+316 R
-330 LANGGC
+330 
-336 YFGYDAHHALQAPPP
+336 FDAAAH
-351 PHPSHIT
+351 HPSHIT
-358 DEEDSAFPGLAD
+358 DEEDSAFPALAD

-412 LVHVLTTGLQLSYG
+412 LVHILTTGLQLSYG
-426 LLLFYAVEYLH
+426 LLLFYAVQHLH
-437 NASGVELL
+437 NTSGIELL

-451 VSMVATS
+451 VSMLAIP

-500 GIVFGVGVA
+500 GIVFGIGVS

-596 NQRKKM
+596 NQRKKL
-602 REKKPILSQEV
+602 REKKPKLTQEV
-613 ESTPRYLF
+613 ESPTRYLF

-633 ILLMTSSVASFGI
+633 ILLMTSSVAAFGI
-646 YTPMFLMALNAAEQG
+646 YTPMFLMALNAAKEG

-674 GISMALGVVIAG
+674 GISMALGVVLAG

-696 HFVINTKIVTQLFIS
+696 QFVINTKIVSQLFIS

-726 TGLCILSWLYGIGL
+726 KGLCILSWLYGIGL

-770 ESVPVLISVPL
+770 QSVPVLISVPL

-809 IIFFISEPQH
+809 IIFFISEPQE
-819 QQQQQHHQQ
+819 QQ
-828 QQQQQQ
+828 QQQQQPPRG
-834 QMHHHYQHRN
+834 HLN
-844 GHLPTPMLVR
+844 GHLPTPMLMR
-854 HSSARQHRPHI
+854 HSSARHHRPNL
-865 PQLDYGYG
+865 PLDYGYG
-873 EYPAP
+873 DYPAP

-893 YLQTNYCQR
+893 YLQATNSHYCQR
-902 HMLQQHQQQQQQQ
+902 HMHQQS
-915 QQHSHLQQ
+915 HSHLSQHHQPPVQHTHSHSHPHTHTHTHPQQ
-923 LACQNLDVQQQQQHQ
+923 LACHNLDMQQAN
-938 VRGAY
+938 RTPY
-943 QLGQGSIGARM
+943 QLGQGSIGAKM

-969 CCEGQNMYCSWHST
+969 CCDGQMYCSWHST
-983 YELGCHK
+983 YELGCR
-990 SNKSPALDRQPL
+990 KSPKSQDRQPL
-1002 ICTCSSPNNNP
+1002 ICTCSPNS
-1013 TTYGQTTTHSTR
+1013 TTYGGGSSAR

-1034 TMSQQCNCRHGS
+1034 TMSQQCNCRHGAGVAAVAAPS
-1046 GTIPG
+1046 
-1051 LGQGPGSGP
+1051 
-1060 TREFIYVPHAYAS
+1060 REFIYVPHAYAS
-1073 LQRTPTHRQ
+1073 LQRTPHRQ
-1082 GQRSG
+1082 SPGAAAG
-1087 EAGSLGGGGA
+1087 TGAGSSCQAARG
-1097 CSALRSNPQCRLK
+1097 NPQCRLK
-1110 RSQSLCRPTAVQFV
+1110 RSQSLCRPVHFV

>member
-16 DNRSIIS
+16 DNRSVIS
-23 CLLPGRSQPYKLELG
+23 CLLPGRSQPYKL
-38 LGFGS
+38 GS
-43 SAVGGDDMEHRIPYY
+43 TFAGDDMEQRIPYY

-79 STTHISTGNT
+79 SSTTNNNNNNRHSWLRIPKNPHENPE
-89 TTTANSNH
+89 ANPSENP
-97 HSCQRNLKNRDQ
+97 SEQP
-109 SINLEERQYSSLVRP
+109 RQYSSLVRP

-134 SWWVSCPRLSH
+134 SWWVSCPRLSY
-145 LPTATTA
+145 LP
-152 GAGAAEQTKMQSTGT
+152 AEQTKMQSTAT
-167 PSRHCGG
+167 PTRHCHGG
-174 VGGGT
+174 VGT
-179 TTNTTTPPTL
+179 QTAHPQATSTPPTL

-209 IEQQQQQQLPHCSR
+209 IEHQMTMPMMPHCSR
-223 HGGGV
+223 HGGGGV
-228 GGGVVSSGVSGS
+228 GGVVGGAVGSGMAG

-256 GCCYMYNPMPT
+256 GCCYMYNPMPPAHQS
-267 HHQQQQQQQQ
+267 HHQ
-277 QHLQQHHHLQ
+277 HDHHHAQHHPVA
-287 HQHQHQHHPHQY
+287 QHQHQHHPHQY
-299 APPQYCLCD
+299 APQYCLCD
-308 NWYHQSQQ
+308 NWYHQPPPTQQ
-316 HLHQQHHQQRSKPL
+316 QQQQQHHQQRAKNV

-336 YFGYDAHHALQAPPP
+336 YFGYEANHHPSLHATP

-412 LVHVLTTGLQLSYG
+412 LVHILTTGLQLSYG
-426 LLLFYAVEYLH
+426 LLWFYAVQYLH
-437 NASGVELL
+437 NTSGIELL

-613 ESTPRYLF
+613 ESTPKYFF

-696 HFVINTKIVTQLFIS
+696 HFVINTKIVTQLFLS

-809 IIFFISEPQH
+809 IIFFISEPQQQHH
-819 QQQQQHHQQ
+819 QNHQHHQQ
-828 QQQQQQ
+828 QQQQQL
-834 QMHHHYQHRN
+834 HHHYQQRN
-844 GHLPTPMLVR
+844 GHLATPTLMR
-854 HSSARQHRPHI
+854 HSSARQHRPHL
-865 PQLDYGYG
+865 PMDYGYG

-893 YLQTNYCQR
+893 YLQTNFCQR
-902 HMLQQHQQQQQQQ
+902 HMLQQQQQQQ

-923 LACQNLDVQQQQQHQ
+923 LACHNLDLQQHQ
-938 VRGAY
+938 GRGAY
-943 QLGQGSIGARM
+943 QLGQGSIGAKM
-954 GKRLQRSLSFIQQHN
+954 GKRLQRSLSFIQQHSN
-969 CCEGQNMYCSWHST
+969 CCDGQMYCSWHST

-990 SNKSPALDRQPL
+990 SNKNQPGSADRQPL
-1002 ICTCSSPNNNP
+1002 ICTCSSPNRNP
-1013 TTYGQTTTHSTR
+1013 VTYGTHGPTGPPGPPGPPSSTR

-1034 TMSQQCNCRHGS
+1034 TMSQQCNCR
-1046 GTIPG
+1046 
-1051 LGQGPGSGP
+1051 QGPASVPAP

-1073 LQRTPTHRQ
+1073 LQRTPHRHSQ
-1082 GQRSG
+1082 G
-1087 EAGSLGGGGA
+1087 AGSGN
-1097 CSALRSNPQCRLK
+1097 SALRNNPQCRLK
-1110 RSQSLCRPTAVQFV
+1110 RSQSLCRPNAVQFV